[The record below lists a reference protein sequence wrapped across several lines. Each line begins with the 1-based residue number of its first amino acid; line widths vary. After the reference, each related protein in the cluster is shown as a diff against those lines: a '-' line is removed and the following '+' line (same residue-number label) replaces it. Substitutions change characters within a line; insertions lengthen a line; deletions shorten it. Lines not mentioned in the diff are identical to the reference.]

1 MKFLSKYRRNKFAK
15 PLLLLSAL
23 LTLGFT
29 YSAATAAP
37 ASNSMSASAKTTLIE
52 EGQTI
57 FLKGCSSCHGLN
69 SEGGAVAP
77 SLIGV
82 GAASVDFQV
91 GTGRMPMQDMSQ
103 QAMRKTPLYNEEEV
117 AALAAYV
124 ASLAPG
130 PASLTNEEITWER
143 DGNTADG
150 GELFRN
156 NCAMCHNFAGQG
168 GALSKGKYAPT
179 LMGVEPKHIYEAMVT
194 GPQAM
199 PVFSDKVVTPEEKL
213 SIIKWIKAAESEPNL
228 GGAALGRV
236 GPVTEGL
243 LIWTVGIGL
252 LIGIA
257 VWLTAKAR

>member
-1 MKFLSKYRRNKFAK
+1 MKFLSKYRRHKFAT
-15 PLLLLSAL
+15 PLLLLFAL
-23 LTLGFT
+23 FGIGLTF
-29 YSAATAAP
+29 SAASATEAPNAITAQ
-37 ASNSMSASAKTTLIE
+37 AKSTLIE
-52 EGQTI
+52 EGQQI

-69 SEGGAVAP
+69 AEGGAVAP

-91 GTGRMPMQDMSQ
+91 ATGRMPMQDMSQ
-103 QAMRKTPLYNEEEV
+103 QAMRKAPVYNEEEV

-130 PASLTNEEITWER
+130 PRAYTNEEITWER
-143 DGNTADG
+143 DGNTAEG

-168 GALSKGKYAPT
+168 GALTKGKYAPSV
-179 LMGVEPKHIYEAMVT
+179 MGVEPRHIYEAMIT

-199 PVFSDKVVTPEEKL
+199 PVFSDKIITPAEKL
-213 SIIKWIKAAESEPNL
+213 SIIKWIKSAENEPSL

-243 LIWTVGIGL
+243 LIWTLGLGL
-252 LIGIA
+252 LIGVA

>member
-1 MKFLSKYRRNKFAK
+1 MKRLSRYRRHKAAA
-15 PLLLLSAL
+15 PLLLFFAL
-23 LTLGFT
+23 LTVG
-29 YSAATAAP
+29 ATF
-37 ASNSMSASAKTTLIE
+37 SVASATTSAETASADRSVQIE
-52 EGQTI
+52 EGRQI

-69 SEGGAVAP
+69 AEGAQIAP

-91 GTGRMPMQDMSQ
+91 GTGRMPMADMST
-103 QAMRKTPLYNEEEV
+103 QAMRKDPIYNAEET

-130 PASLTNEEITWER
+130 PAIPAESSLNYER
-143 DGNTADG
+143 DGSTAEG

-168 GALSKGKYAPT
+168 GALTQGKYAPT

-194 GPQAM
+194 GPQSM
-199 PVFSDKVVTPEEKL
+199 PVFSDKTITPEEKL
-213 SIIKWIKAAESEPNL
+213 SIIKWIKSAEKEPNL
-228 GGAALGRV
+228 GGASLGRV

-243 LIWTVGIGL
+243 LGWTLGLGL
-252 LIGIA
+252 LIGVA
-257 VWLTAKAR
+257 VWLAMKAR